1 MKVLVTGGTGFLG
14 RHVVRELVSAG
25 HEVRALVRNESYSLQ
40 REGADQRV
48 GDVLDPAA
56 LRAACADQE
65 AVVHLAGLV
74 DHKGEPSRLYEVH
87 VEGTRNVVN
96 AAADA
101 GVGRLVHMSSS
112 GTSAVSSEPDIF
124 DESSPYAL
132 ECVRRWPYYLSKIFA
147 EKVAL
152 EAHARGKLPVVIL
165 NPSLLLGPEDERL
178 GSSEVILRFL
188 RRELAAVPPGGLNF
202 VDVRDCARACRSAL
216 TEGRPGERYFLG
228 GPNMTFGAFFEL
240 LGKVSEVPVP
250 TFTANRRLGTAT
262 AKLLGGLEAVGGLE
276 GDESVSYAMA
286 SHFWYLDANKARR
299 ELGFR
304 PANPEATLR
313 DAVKWIRSRGPIER
327 SEKATFGGL
336 VRDVQRLLGRA

>member
-14 RHVVRELVSAG
+14 RHVVRELVGAG

-40 REGADQRV
+40 REGASQHT
-48 GDVLDPAA
+48 GDVLDPESV
-56 LRAACADQE
+56 RAACEAQE
-65 AVVHLAGLV
+65 AVIHLAGLV
-74 DHKGEPSRLYEVH
+74 DHQGEPSDLYHVH
-87 VEGTRNVVN
+87 VEGTRHVVN

-101 GVGRLVHMSSS
+101 GVGRMVHMSSS
-112 GTSAVSSEPDIF
+112 GVTAVSTEPDIF
-124 DESSPYAL
+124 NETSPYAL
-132 ECVRRWPYYLSKIFA
+132 ETVRRWPYYLSKIFA

-152 EAHARGKLPVVIL
+152 EAHANGKLPVIVL
-165 NPSLLLGPEDERL
+165 NPSLLLGPDDERF
-178 GSSEVILRFL
+178 SSSDVIMRFL

-216 TEGRPGERYFLG
+216 SEGRPGERYLLG

-240 LGKVSEVPVP
+240 LGRVSDVPVP

-262 AKLLGGLEAVGGLE
+262 AKFLGGLEAVGGLE
-276 GDESVSYAMA
+276 GDESVAYAMA

-299 ELGFR
+299 ELNFR
-304 PANPEATLR
+304 PTNPEATLR
-313 DAVKWIRSRGPIER
+313 DAVKWIRSRGPLER

-336 VRDVQRLLGRA
+336 IRDVQRLLGRA